1 MSKRKRGA
9 GYARA
14 DLVKG
19 EAKAAGGE
27 AKGGVKVAGLDGVQ
41 MLTHF
46 TRAAGIKSAL
56 DNLETILR
64 EGIIHGASRLIRG
77 KRPVVCLFDATI
89 GELGGLLVRA
99 NRRRYEP
106 FGVALDKRYA
116 FAMGARPVL
125 YVPWREAQLILAE
138 EEWWRVGAIDLEHNP
153 PIDWSFE
160 HEWRITGDLRLPARA
175 AVALVETWR
184 DADELYDRFDGNPPC
199 AGVIPIKDLPGF
211 ARG

>member
-1 MSKRKRGA
+1 MGKRVTGRAANEARSSGHDGA
-9 GYARA
+9 
-14 DLVKG
+14 
-19 EAKAAGGE
+19 GE
-27 AKGGVKVAGLDGVQ
+27 AKGSVKGAGIDAVQ

-46 TRAAGIKSAL
+46 TRTAGTKSAL
-56 DNLETILR
+56 DNLEAILR

-125 YVPWREAQLILAE
+125 YVPWSEAQLILTE
-138 EEWWRVGAIDLEHNP
+138 EEWWRVGPIDLEHNP

-160 HEWRITGDLRLPARA
+160 HEWRVAGDLPLPARA

>member
-1 MSKRKRGA
+1 MPSNLA
-9 GYARA
+9 ARA
-14 DLVKG
+14 DG
-19 EAKAAGGE
+19 GTHSFAA
-27 AKGGVKVAGLDGVQ
+27 LP

-46 TRAAGIKSAL
+46 TRAAGTNSAI
-56 DNLETILR
+56 DNLDAILR
-64 EGIIHGASRLIRG
+64 EGVIRGATRLIRG
-77 KRPVVCLFDATI
+77 QRPVVCLFDATI
-89 GELGGLLVRA
+89 GELGRLLVRS

-125 YVPWREAQLILAE
+125 YMPWREARLILAE
-138 EEWWRVGAIDLEHNP
+138 DEWWRVAAIDLERNP

-160 HEWRITGDLRLPARA
+160 REWRVAGDLPLPARA

-184 DADELYDRFDGNPPC
+184 DADELYDRFDGDPPC

-211 ARG
+211 G